1 MKRTA
6 LFVFV
11 VVACLQGLLRA
22 QQGGLNTSVLPAR
35 SNLQVPPGTTVAD
48 EYLKTDLI
56 AQKQVEGSIA
66 SSTRKPD
73 RLFAVFNDYRGV
85 NASDFLLGE
94 TPVSGSLINTL
105 IARLFHRPTAKDR
118 ARLQSVRAA
127 GSPEA
132 WAGGSISNDGG
143 GTWSGLFLPGSPA
156 DNSPASLASPL
167 KKYNFQAATDPWIA
181 SGPCG
186 YFYVGLVAFTRLQDS
201 AVAVLVYQDQNNL
214 DGVHT
219 IKYIRTSIVAYVRN
233 ASQGPFVDLPYLTVD
248 PRRPAGADACAQNV
262 YVTWMTF
269 NGKDQ
274 STKPGFARSL
284 DYGAT
289 WSKSTV
295 SAQAKTNQRAVLAVD
310 PQEGTPATTGG
321 GTLYLGFRSF
331 ANDNPID
338 SAMWVTRSIDYGN
351 FFDKPVMVNGTQLQ
365 AFDQKTVTSGSG
377 ADFLAFRTNAYVS
390 MAVVPQFQSSGA
402 PAPSALYAVWSE
414 RVCVFG
420 GGCPGSVPFGRPY
433 INGDPRIVMMTA
445 SASDW
450 RTWKDPI
457 DGTVGQRQA
466 IDFDFRDV
474 VSPPA
479 PGLGM
484 LPEVRPSGAQFQ
496 PHLVSGGNQL
506 GMVYYESRGPLT
518 VAGATPAY
526 VGGLHRQVDARFAVL
541 NPASGALAGTSQI
554 SRYPISVDATLGDG
568 EQRDDIADVAIGAHS
583 KAINDKPNSGGGTA
597 AFYGD
602 YTGGTPIVSHVIDP
616 VSRQWRWAFKAGDAP
631 YPGARVVFA
640 DSRNVIPPLD
650 AAGNPLPDAA
660 QIAAFPTFQP
670 WINPDGTPNAG
681 CVNPGSRNHDMMHTL
696 VNSSVLLNVPTTFKT
711 LGTIQRSFPV
721 SIVNSQGTSRWY
733 RLDLA
738 PADSVQASFVQGDSP
753 IALTTIATQLW
764 ANVLPYSSTTRPVYV
779 ASSIPTGS
787 VRVDL
792 YEVTSGTDQT
802 GTKVGS
808 VTLNMDPSNTST
820 ALTSETHN
828 SVVSPLVTAP
838 LVTAPLVTANGYT
851 SSTANPLVTAPLVTA
866 ASPTDAVMT
875 QDFSW
880 SVNGG
885 TDIVN
890 SAMTLQVAMKNV
902 DLNKLSTSYKF
913 ELRISRRATHTGVG
927 LCGTGTSLGDEQII
941 SSIPLDPANPAVSD
955 PTQSPLVTA
964 PLVTAPLVT
973 APLVTA
979 PLVTAATFS
988 MAPPDTHTG
997 SYHDGTTHDVID
1009 NRVYITLRAYGLAT
1023 KNNLP
1028 DLPTPTLTVQALSK
1042 NIVPDGLGGYK
1053 FDGNPK
1059 VFASAHPATGNTA
1072 TSPVIVVA
1080 DSGRWVA
1087 VDKGG
1092 QR

>member
-1 MKRTA
+1 MKRTGF
-6 LFVFV
+6 FVLV
-11 VVACLQGLLRA
+11 VVACLQALPRA
-22 QQGGLNTSVLPAR
+22 QQGGINTSVLPAR
-35 SNLQVPPGTTVAD
+35 SNLPPGTSVAD

-66 SSTRKPD
+66 ASTRKPD
-73 RLFAVFNDYRGV
+73 RLVAVFNDYRGV

-94 TPVSGSLINTL
+94 TPVSDSLINTL
-105 IARLFHRPTAKDR
+105 IARLFHRPTARDR
-118 ARLQSVRAA
+118 ARQSVRAA
-127 GSPEA
+127 GGAEA

-143 GTWSGLFLPGSPA
+143 ATWSGLFLPGSPA

-167 KKYNFQAATDPWIA
+167 KNYGFQAATDPWIA

-201 AVAVLVYQDQNNL
+201 AVAVLTYQDQNNH
-214 DGVHT
+214 DGIHT
-219 IKYIRTSIVAYVRN
+219 IKYVRTSIVSYVRN
-233 ASQGPFVDLPYLTVD
+233 ASQGPFVDLPYLAVD
-248 PRRPAGADACAQNV
+248 TRRPAGADPCAQNV
-262 YVTWMTF
+262 YIAWMTF

-274 STKPGFARSL
+274 STKPSFARSL

-295 SAQAKTNQRAVLAVD
+295 TAQAKTNQRAVVVVD

-321 GTLYLGFRSF
+321 GTVYLGFRSF
-331 ANDNPID
+331 FNDISSD
-338 SAMWVTRSIDYGN
+338 AAMWVTRSIDFGN
-351 FFDKPVMVNGTQLQ
+351 TFDKPVAMNGTTLQ
-365 AFDQKTVTSGSG
+365 PFDQKTVTSASG

-390 MAVVPQFQSSGA
+390 MAVVPQFGSSGA

-414 RVCVFG
+414 RVCTFG
-420 GGCPGSVPFGRPY
+420 TGCPGGAALGRPY

-445 SASDW
+445 SAAAW
-450 RTWKDPI
+450 QTWNDPI
-457 DGTVGQRQA
+457 SGTVGQRQA
-466 IDFDFRDV
+466 IDFNPRDYD
-474 VSPPA
+474 SAPA

-484 LPEVRPSGAQFQ
+484 LPQPRDSGAQFQ

-506 GMVYYESRGPLT
+506 GVVYYESRGPLT
-518 VAGATPAY
+518 VAGTAPAY
-526 VGGLHRQVDARFAVL
+526 VGGLHRQLDARFAVL
-541 NPASGALAGTSQI
+541 NPATGLVAGTAQI
-554 SRYPISVDATLGDG
+554 SRYPISVNANLADG
-568 EQRDDIADVAIGAHS
+568 ETPADIADVALGAHS
-583 KAINDKPNSGGGTA
+583 KAINDKNNSPNSAGGTA

-602 YTGGTPIVSHVIDP
+602 YTGGIPIVSHVIDP
-616 VSRQWRWAFKAGDAP
+616 VSKKWRWAFKAGDAP
-631 YPGARVVFA
+631 FPGARVVFA
-640 DSRNVIPPLD
+640 DSRNVVPPLD
-650 AAGNPLPDAA
+650 GNGDPLADAA
-660 QIAAFPTFQP
+660 QLAAFPNFKP
-670 WINPDGTPNAG
+670 WINPDGTPG
-681 CVNPGSRNHDMMHTL
+681 ECVNPGSRNHDLMHTL

-721 SIVNSQGTSRWY
+721 SIVNSQNASRWY
-733 RLDLA
+733 RLDLT
-738 PADSVQASFVQGDSP
+738 PADNVQASFVQGDNP
-753 IALTTIATQLW
+753 ITLTTIATQLW
-764 ANVLPYSSTTRPVYV
+764 ANLLPYSSTTRPVYV
-779 ASSIPTGS
+779 ASSLPTGS

-792 YEVTSGTDQT
+792 YEVTSGQDQT

-808 VTLNMDPSNTST
+808 VTLNMDPTNAST
-820 ALTSETHN
+820 ELTNETHN

-866 ASPTDAVMT
+866 ASPTDALMT

-880 SVNGG
+880 NVGG
-885 TDIVN
+885 GADIVY

-902 DLNKLSTSYKF
+902 DLKKLSTSYKF

-941 SSIPLDPANPAVSD
+941 SSIPLDTADPAVSD
-955 PTQSPLVTA
+955 PAQSPLVTA

-979 PLVTAATFS
+979 PLVTAATFA
-988 MAPPDTHTG
+988 MAPPDTHIG
-997 SYHDGTTHDVID
+997 SYHDGTLHDVLD
-1009 NRVYITLRAYGLAT
+1009 NRVYITLRAYARVS

-1028 DLPTPTLTVQALSK
+1028 DLPTPSLTVQALSK

-1053 FDGNPK
+1053 FDGNPS
-1059 VFASAHPATGNTA
+1059 VVVSDNRDNNS
-1072 TSPVIVVA
+1072 TSPSRAIVVA

-1087 VDKGG
+1087 VDKG
-1092 QR
+1092 RKR